1 MKSAA
6 LSRVATVATVASVA
20 ALCMLHARAVA
31 GDLEPDTSRDIAA
44 AAPIGP
50 PVPPDAAAIESAVQH
65 GIAFLLSAQEGTPKA
80 QWPYEGVYRVGGE
93 IPVGYRIGGTGIVG
107 ECLVR
112 TPGYSSD
119 AARQEAV
126 RSACAFIC
134 AGIREPL
141 MNPVYEAG
149 YDVRGWGYCYGARF
163 LLVLRAA
170 KVIPAGM
177 ETETDAALRWYLD
190 AIQKTEIPEVGG
202 WNYARQPGIET
213 PSPASPFMT
222 PPCLQVLFEAKAQG
236 FPVDG
241 AVVARALDALQR
253 CRTEDGN
260 FAYSAQRQTHEPARS
275 IPGAI
280 GRMVCSESVLLRAGR
295 SDVASVRRAVDAFL
309 DHWRQLE
316 IRRKKSGTHVGAYSV
331 APYYFFFGFY
341 NACDA
346 VELLPPAE
354 RPEYRRQFE
363 QLLFA
368 VRDQDGTWDD
378 RVFPRTRNFG
388 TAMTLMALQRPQFPA
403 PAQWSSK

>member
-1 MKSAA
+1 MKSVA
-6 LSRVATVATVASVA
+6 LRRIATFTSVASVA
-20 ALCMLHARAVA
+20 ALCVLHARAVA
-31 GDLEPDTSRDIAA
+31 SDSEPVTARDAAA
-44 AAPIGP
+44 AAPLGP
-50 PVPPDAAAIESAVQH
+50 PVPPDAAAIESAVQK

-126 RSACAFIC
+126 RNACTFIC

-170 KVIPAGM
+170 KVVPAGM

-222 PPCLQVLFEAKAQG
+222 PPCLQVLFDAKAQG
-236 FPVDG
+236 LPVDG
-241 AVVARALDALQR
+241 AVVTRALDALQR

-260 FAYSAQRQTHEPARS
+260 FAYSAQRQTREPARS

-280 GRMVCSESVLLRAGR
+280 GRMVCSESVLMRAGR

-309 DHWRQLE
+309 ANWRQLE
-316 IRRKKSGTHVGAYSV
+316 IRRKKSGTHIGPYGV

-346 VELLPPAE
+346 VELLPAEE

>member
-1 MKSAA
+1 MKIGA
-6 LSRVATVATVASVA
+6 LHCVAV
-20 ALCMLHARAVA
+20 
-31 GDLEPDTSRDIAA
+31 IAA
-44 AAPIGP
+44 GVSLCSIHAGESAEITPGAVVGP
-50 PVPPDAAAIESAVQH
+50 PAPPDQTAIDSAVRE
-65 GIAFLLSAQEGTPKA
+65 GIAFLISAQEGSPKA

-112 TPGYSSD
+112 TPGYQVD
-119 AARQEAV
+119 PARQDAV
-126 RSACAFIC
+126 RRACEFVC
-134 AGIREPL
+134 AGVREPL
-141 MNPVYEAG
+141 MDPVYEGG

-170 KVIPAGM
+170 KAVPVGM
-177 ETETDAALRWYLD
+177 ETEADAALRWYLD
-190 AIQKTEIPEVGG
+190 AMQKTELPEVGG

-236 FPVDG
+236 LPVDP
-241 AVVARALDALQR
+241 AVVARALDALER
-253 CRTEDGN
+253 CRTADGN
-260 FAYSAQRQTHEPARS
+260 YAYSAQRQTREPARS

-280 GRMVCSESVLLRAGR
+280 GRMVCSESVLMRAGR
-295 SDVASVRRAVDAFL
+295 SDVASIRAALDAFIA
-309 DHWRQLE
+309 HWRQLE
-316 IRRKKSGTHVGAYSV
+316 IRRKKSGTHVGPYGV

-341 NACDA
+341 HACDA
-346 VELLPPAE
+346 VELLPMAE
-354 RPEYRRQFE
+354 RAEYRRQFE

-368 VRDQDGTWDD
+368 VRDSDGTWDD

-403 PAQWSSK
+403 PAEWSSK

>member
-1 MKSAA
+1 MKIGALHSVAVIAVAA
-6 LSRVATVATVASVA
+6 SMCSLYARESTPEIMTVAVV
-20 ALCMLHARAVA
+20 
-31 GDLEPDTSRDIAA
+31 
-44 AAPIGP
+44 GP
-50 PVPPDAAAIESAVQH
+50 PAPPDQTAIDSAVRE
-65 GIAFLLSAQEGTPKA
+65 GIAFLISAQEGSPKA

-112 TPGYSSD
+112 TPGYQVD
-119 AARQEAV
+119 PARQDAV
-126 RSACAFIC
+126 RRACEFVC
-134 AGIREPL
+134 AGVREPL
-141 MNPVYEAG
+141 MDPVYEGG

-170 KVIPAGM
+170 KAVPAGM
-177 ETETDAALRWYLD
+177 ETEADAALRWYLD
-190 AIQKTEIPEVGG
+190 AMQKTELPEVGG

-236 FPVDG
+236 LPVDA
-241 AVVARALDALQR
+241 AVVARALDALER
-253 CRTEDGN
+253 CRTADGN
-260 FAYSAQRQTHEPARS
+260 YAYSAQRQTREPARS

-280 GRMVCSESVLLRAGR
+280 GRMVCSESVLMRAGR
-295 SDVASVRRAVDAFL
+295 SDVASIRAALDAFIA
-309 DHWRQLE
+309 HWRQLE
-316 IRRKKSGTHVGAYSV
+316 IRRKKSGTHVGPYGV

-341 NACDA
+341 HACDA
-346 VELLPPAE
+346 VELLPMAE
-354 RPEYRRQFE
+354 RAEYRRQFE

-368 VRDQDGTWDD
+368 VRDPDGTWDD

-403 PAQWSSK
+403 PAEWSSK